1 MPLRVL
7 ADPGGLARDVP
18 EQGAYALH
26 LLARLLGELGWEAA
40 APRLQ
45 AIVAAVVP
53 ESDADVRRL
62 RGGAWL
68 GLAAGERVELR
79 LYLDLRLGGA
89 AERWARAG
97 AALDAFASD
106 GRAAVARLAGRVG
119 AHGIPVGVGAV
130 VAGGAVRGVRLYHGL
145 DAPDADSIAALGV
158 DRSAVTALC
167 AALGP
172 FEAQDVIAGFD
183 FGADGGGR
191 LRAAP
196 GRTKLDVALLG
207 RRATDAIA
215 GIESVLSG
223 RRLPASEL
231 WAFLTDF
238 DACFGGGTLQYA
250 SLGLGAGPPHVTAY
264 VQPDGHAVA

>member
-1 MPLRVL
+1 MDSRFAEADAAFKAGALEEGVRL
-7 ADPGGLARDVP
+7 TAAQLEADPDAPVAVYRGFATLLVRDKRY
-18 EQGAYALH
+18 E
-26 LLARLLGELGWEAA
+26 
-40 APRLQ
+40 
-45 AIVAAVVP
+45 
-53 ESDADVRRL
+53 
-62 RGGAWL
+62 
-68 GLAAGERVELR
+68 
-79 LYLDLRLGGA
+79 A

-97 AALDAFASD
+97 AALDAFAGD

-158 DRSAVTALC
+158 DRSAVAALC

-231 WAFLTDF
+231 WAFLRDF